1 VLQRELNSFL
11 KKQNIYTMKAIK
23 INRIILMLM
32 LLLASVALQAQEI
45 CEDDEIS
52 VEDEV
57 GEEIVDIKPSEI
69 SGVSEIEEGEMMS
82 MEIEETTME
91 ASDVT
96 EFLIESEEF
105 GPEGLV
111 VAASVLAMTATFD
124 YLYGTHYTEEIMNVM
139 DEVNDAIFH
148 NPYTGVGTINYL
160 LNKAGSPV
168 DIDEAINY
176 ATGMVLGEEMW
187 IEKWL
192 EDGFGI
198 DETTTHYD
206 IDAHYYLETP
216 YIANT
221 ITAASDI
228 NAVRDQVT
236 VWASIPEKVN
246 KLSVALAL
254 LKQGNITNYPPGT
267 IYEDP
272 YKFYDMETVFATYHD
287 REDLEPT
294 HKEYWYN
301 CSCGHSKH
309 HHHTGSCNYSYNYD
323 CLSKYDLHTEGVQ
336 NTYITKSISDV
347 EYQYESPSRLN
358 VQIESSWS
366 SSTSV
371 KTKEDHGEW
380 KQEDPPEPPQEKY
393 LLSFAPLKVNL
404 LQQVPV
410 LDDGG
415 NPVFDDNGYPEVTYN
430 VLLEDILYTV
440 SDKDNNGL
448 YQLAIT
454 DFDIS
459 AYASG
464 SLYLAFVTQTYVNI
478 EVPNEE
484 DDDTEN
490 DPKLADFTLS
500 MSPLYD
506 YVPIDDIAL
515 KEGSDSEENVFS
527 SFRIGNSIE
536 GEYGVKD
543 IFMEI
548 PNAYKKI
555 KTISIKNLMPRED
568 TEETLISFGTRPQS
582 YIYAKQAIDEYFAH
596 DEFLINYNGE
606 RVYTRQIEDTWVKF
620 DKSGTYSQISDGS
633 FSSVS
638 ATADTIYAKIENFKL
653 RAGDLI
659 GVSVTYEDVRHT
671 TTQTFYVNGE
681 DIPRAYYT
689 LGIDDTSDYLIYDD
703 ENEILSVS
711 STSEN
716 WLVEYQEAGY
726 YAIMQQ
732 TSNKVLGCQQEHLG
746 LYEWDWDDDRLFWS
760 YEIVDATTNTIVFKN
775 TDGAYLTSTGCS
787 FSREDAVILRLNQV
801 QDAEPI
807 LSNEPTLVL
816 NKGVNELMGTDE
828 SGLLELSYDPNDHDN
843 DRQKWNLEYYGCLRY
858 VFHNVADN
866 SYVYLDGTALSMQT
880 ENQTLWLAHTDDNP
894 DYFYAKYTF
903 SKENQY
909 LYAQTDPS
917 TTLAVGSYII
927 GDDHFKFEMT
937 APTPPPV
944 FTSIATSFYRL
955 SPETMPGKHLS
966 GSPLS
971 IIDGTDGNKT
981 DWLIEFQ
988 EVRNGNNLY
997 AIMNRPN
1004 RKVLG
1009 TDASW
1014 QVTVQPWF
1022 KGNDYLLWYL
1032 VEDNES
1038 DGIHLYNAGAGAY
1051 YLPGEVELYL
1061 NAPERIPWTTTHV
1074 TGYSPNINTTI
1085 TYNLINNLSKSL
1097 LTFSLLESPHLQVAA
1112 QGNMDEHSTQ
1122 EWHIGYYGCK
1132 QYTLYATV
1140 DTQDSYYYRDI
1151 TDDQLKECVGPVC
1164 DNQSLGWWID
1174 NSPYPGYSVIRTPHV
1189 GLPKSALYTPEIPNH
1204 SEVVLSKTY
1213 QWGSLDP
1220 GYDFMLHDSNDPIDM
1235 YETLAD
1241 GWYNISTTNNYL
1253 LEENGSD
1260 IQAKFG
1266 DLLPSEGD
1274 WLIESVGTNTYT
1286 IVNRSSKMALGIDGG
1301 NTVVPLAF
1309 NPTDTN
1315 QQWVVYANQDGSS
1328 QLFNVGAQ
1336 HYLVVSETLED
1347 AIATDDGSEIH
1358 DNGAI
1363 LNVNIHHTG
1372 TLEHPLT
1379 TGSTL
1384 LLSNKGVYKFISKD
1398 GANLV
1403 IEEHHMHGSN
1413 DNHWQA
1419 NYRGGLQY
1427 SLKNMDG
1434 NQYLTAGMNFSATE
1448 NFWWV
1453 DEVLGT
1459 PIETLYLSTPSTG
1472 HYLYVDTAD
1481 TISMQASLDD
1491 SDNGYKFEVY
1501 YEDEDNDFVERAAD
1515 LPYGNTLV
1523 NGVQFEYYDL
1533 NGLTDFPDF
1542 DSHTP
1547 DLTGV
1552 SFAIFTS
1559 GVRAVNLSTQ
1569 SATRFTGY
1577 IKIPDD
1583 GIYTFELS
1591 SKDGSRLYFG
1601 DQLLIDNGGLH
1612 NFRSLSEKIALKQGY
1627 HEIKVEYFDSASSGG
1642 RLRLFAA
1649 EDPASPVLATNLYV
1663 DIALENAFFTPLL
1676 TQGIGYD
1683 YYKDYMGGALPNFND
1698 LNITMSGVRDNIV
1711 SPLIEQADHYAL
1723 KYNGYI
1729 DIPSDGAY
1737 NFYLDSDDGSKLL
1750 IDGQLV
1756 IDNDGSHA
1764 SILKSDY
1771 IGLRQ
1776 GTHSIEVEYFQNI
1789 GTKNLDVSWR
1799 RYDSE
1804 NISGI
1809 PNDRLFQELLPPI
1822 SAGPTTSGII
1832 LRHFSVDFSGQDLPL
1847 LLDDYEADFAQLVY
1861 NTDIPPGLS
1870 GSYVLQYSG
1879 YIDVPDNANYR
1890 FYCESKD
1897 RSRLSIDDKLVV
1909 FNNRDEGVSTEASGA
1924 IGLSAGQHKIRVE
1937 YFNTADAGTPSIR
1950 IDWLSSAGMPRKA
1963 LDRLNRGEANI
1974 SRANY
1979 NVPGLSNVLIEDQG
1993 NGFYAIMDLAS
2004 KKVYDHNENLTDF
2017 HEGEVGQQWLIMVTN
2032 GSYQIINV
2040 LTGKYLQ
2047 DNNSWAINYSSEAP
2061 EIMTGYNTF
2070 IPNDLPNKK
2079 VISNNLLGNNYL
2091 KGSNFSNIGSDSDL
2105 WNLEYL
2111 GCLQY
2116 RMATEATIN
2125 NSNPRYFAQQNT
2137 SNAIWQSSDNNYF
2150 SAWWIEETNENQV
2163 YHLQNTTS
2171 LDYAR
2176 TFNFGGVEVLDVSST
2191 EQGEFRFIPEDF
2203 QVIGEV
2209 GISATDDD
2217 WKTVNL
2223 DRSYSNPIVVLGPVT
2238 QNSSDRFTVRVKNVN
2253 SSNFKWRVHEW
2264 GYENGSHGNETVH
2277 YMVVEAGHY
2286 AFENGMQLYARDKTN
2301 VNENNFTNVTF
2312 PSEMTNPLFLTQ
2324 ITTDGTA
2331 ANARNN
2337 GYSVRLQQQEN
2348 KDQSRSIDNET
2359 VDAIFME
2366 QGVVLGYMDFKAGLK
2381 TNVDDSWRT
2390 LTYGS
2395 GISFSNSPKVL
2406 ADVFTYN
2413 ENDPISLHYRNKSA
2427 TSIQFT
2433 LEEDKSRNNET
2444 DHANEEVGWMAF
2456 ERSGFLIAQ
2465 DADLFSGPLKAVKIK
2480 SENPGL
2486 DEEEGHGVFKVFPN
2500 PTDGEL
2506 TLFVPVE
2513 TKGNLLIQGIDVYG
2527 RVLFE
2532 REEVA
2537 ESGNFTYEIE
2547 DLHSYMNNG
2556 LFILKVT
2563 TGENQYVRRI
2573 LLE

>member
-1 VLQRELNSFL
+1 
-11 KKQNIYTMKAIK
+11 
-23 INRIILMLM
+23 M
-32 LLLASVALQAQEI
+32 LLLTSVALQAQET

-69 SGVSEIEEGEMMS
+69 SGVSEIEEEGMS
-82 MEIEETTME
+82 MEIEGTSME
-91 ASDVT
+91 ATEVT
-96 EFLIESEEF
+96 EFMMESEEF

-111 VAASVLAMTATFD
+111 IAASVMAMTATFD
-124 YLYGTHYTEEIMNVM
+124 YLYGTDYTEEIMNLM

-148 NPYTGVGTINYL
+148 NPYTGVGTINYV

-236 VWASIPEKVN
+236 VWAAIPEKVN

-254 LKQGNITNYPPGT
+254 LKQGNIANYPPGT

-287 REDLEPT
+287 KEDLEPT

-301 CSCGHSKH
+301 CDCGHNKH
-309 HHHTGSCNYSYNYD
+309 HHHTGFCNYFYYYD

-371 KTKEDHGEW
+371 RTKENHGEW
-380 KQEDPPEPPQEKY
+380 KQEDPPESPQEKH

-410 LDDGG
+410 LDGG

-430 VLLEDILYTV
+430 VLLEDIPYTV
-440 SDKDNNGL
+440 SDKDSNGL

-459 AYASG
+459 AYSSG
-464 SLYLAFVTQTYVNI
+464 LLYLAFVTQTYVNI
-478 EVPNEE
+478 EVPNDE
-484 DDDTEN
+484 DDDTDN

-506 YVPIDDIAL
+506 YVPVDDIAL

-555 KTISIKNLMPRED
+555 KTISIKNLMSRED

-582 YIYAKQAIDEYFAH
+582 YVYAKQAIDEYFAF
-596 DEFLINYNGE
+596 DEFLLNYKGE
-606 RVYTRQIEDTWVKF
+606 RVYAKPIEDTWVKF

-633 FSSVS
+633 FGSVS

-671 TTQTFYVNGE
+671 TTQTLYVNGE

-689 LGIDDTSDYLIYDD
+689 LGIDDTSNYLIYDNNAD
-703 ENEILSVS
+703 NLSS
-711 STSEN
+711 SGSAEN
-716 WLVEYQEAGY
+716 WLIEHQGGGY
-726 YAIMQQ
+726 YALMQQ
-732 TSNKVLGCQQEHLG
+732 SSNKVLGFKGGLLG
-746 LYEWDWDDDRLFWS
+746 LYEWDINNDLLWS
-760 YEIVDATTNTIVFKN
+760 YEIVDPDNNKIVFKN
-775 TDGAYLTSTGCS
+775 MEGAYLTSSGYS
-787 FSREDAVILRLNQV
+787 FLSEEAVILNLNQV
-801 QDAEPI
+801 QEAEPI
-807 LSNEPTLVL
+807 LSNEPTWVL

-866 SYVYLDGTALSMQT
+866 TYVYLDGTALSIQT
-880 ENQTLWLAHTDDNP
+880 EDQTAWLAHTDDDPN
-894 DYFYAKYTF
+894 YFDAKYTF
-903 SKENQY
+903 SKEDQY

-927 GDDHFKFEMT
+927 GDDYFKFEMNT
-937 APTPPPV
+937 PTTPT
-944 FTSIATSFYRL
+944 FTSMATSFYRL
-955 SPETMPGKHLS
+955 SPETVPSKYLS

-981 DWLIEFQ
+981 DWLMEFQ

-1004 RKVLG
+1004 RQVLG

-1032 VEDNES
+1032 VEDDES

-1051 YLPGEVELYL
+1051 YLPGEVELNL
-1061 NAPERIPWTTTHV
+1061 NAPELIPWITTHV
-1074 TGYSPNINTTI
+1074 QNYSPYIDTTL
-1085 TYNLINNLSKSL
+1085 TYNLINNLSKSF

-1122 EWHIGYYGCK
+1122 EWHIGYYGCQ

-1140 DTQDSYYYRDI
+1140 DTQDRYYYRDI
-1151 TDDQLKECVGPVC
+1151 TDDQLKECVGSVC

-1189 GLPKSALYTPEIPNH
+1189 GLPESALYAPNIHDH

-1220 GYDFMLHDSNDPIDM
+1220 GYDFMLHDINDPIDM
-1235 YETLAD
+1235 YVTLAN
-1241 GWYNISTTNNYL
+1241 GWYNISTPNNYL

-1266 DLLPSEGD
+1266 ALLPPEGD

-1286 IVNRSSKMALGIDGG
+1286 IVNRSSKLALGINGG

-1328 QLFNVGAQ
+1328 QLFNLGAQ

-1363 LNVNIHHTG
+1363 LNLRFHYTG
-1372 TLEHPLT
+1372 ALEYPIDI
-1379 TGSTL
+1379 GDEI
-1384 LLSNKGVYKFISKD
+1384 LLSNKAVHKFISKD
-1398 GANLV
+1398 GTNLV
-1403 IEEHHMHGSN
+1403 IEAHHMHGSD

-1427 SLKNMDG
+1427 SFKNMDG
-1434 NQYLTAGMNFSATE
+1434 NQYLTDGLSFSNTE
-1448 NFWWV
+1448 SFWWV
-1453 DEVLGT
+1453 DEVTGFGT
-1459 PIETLYLSTPSTG
+1459 ETIYINTPSNG
-1472 HYLYVDTAD
+1472 DYLYVGSGE
-1481 TISMQASLDD
+1481 TISMQASLDTND
-1491 SDNGYKFEVY
+1491 DGFKFEVY
-1501 YEDEDNDFVERAAD
+1501 YEDEDNDFAERAAD
-1515 LPYGNTLV
+1515 LPYANTLV

-1533 NGLTDFPDF
+1533 NGLTQLPDF
-1542 DSHTP
+1542 NSYTP

-1552 SFAIFTS
+1552 SFAIVTS
-1559 GVRAVNLSTQ
+1559 GVKAVNLATE

-1577 IKIPDD
+1577 IKIPND
-1583 GIYTFELS
+1583 GIYTFELA
-1591 SKDGSRLYFG
+1591 SKDGSKLYFG
-1601 DQLLIDNGGLH
+1601 DQILIDNGGLH
-1612 NFRSLSEKIALKQGY
+1612 NFRTISEKIALKQGY
-1627 HEIKVEYFDSASSGG
+1627 HQIRVEYFDSSSDDGW
-1642 RLRLFAA
+1642 LRLWAA
-1649 EDPASPVLATNLYV
+1649 EDLASPVLATNLYV
-1663 DIALENAFFTPLL
+1663 DIPLANSTSL
-1676 TQGIGYD
+1676 SQIGPGVQFD
-1683 YYKDYMGGALPNFND
+1683 YYKDYMGASLPNFSSM
-1698 LNITMSGVRDNIV
+1698 IPAMSGIKETII
-1711 SPLIEQADHYAL
+1711 SPQIEQAERYGL
-1723 KYNGYI
+1723 KYSGYI

-1737 NFYLDSDDGSKLL
+1737 NFYLDSDDGSKLY
-1750 IDGQLV
+1750 IDGELV
-1756 IDNDGSHA
+1756 VDNDGSHA
-1764 SILKSDY
+1764 SILKSGY
-1771 IGLRQ
+1771 IGLKA
-1776 GTHSIEVEYFQNI
+1776 GLHELEVIYFQ
-1789 GTKNLDVSWR
+1789 GVGGKTLDVSWR
-1799 RYDSE
+1799 QYDGGALAT
-1804 NISGI
+1804 ISS
-1809 PNDRLFQELLPPI
+1809 DMLKQERLT
-1822 SAGPTTSGII
+1822 SVATGPTASGMIWREYPQNFTESQLPDLNTQTAQSVGFTSNV
-1832 LRHFSVDFSGQDLPL
+1832 SLPS
-1847 LLDDYEADFAQLVY
+1847 
-1861 NTDIPPGLS
+1861 GLS
-1870 GSYVLQYSG
+1870 SNNAIQYEG
-1879 YIDVPDNANYR
+1879 YINVPSNNDYT
-1890 FYCESKD
+1890 FYTASKG
-1897 RSRLSIDDKLVV
+1897 RSRIFIDGLLVAY
-1909 FNNRDEGVSTEASGA
+1909 NNNDSNTLVEASGSL
-1924 IGLSAGQHKIRVE
+1924 GLRSGQH
-1937 YFNTADAGTPSIR
+1937 SIR
-1950 IDWLSSAGMPRKA
+1950 IEYFDTSNVSTPQLDVYWESSGISKQEIPAA
-1963 LDRLNRGEANI
+1963 SL
-1974 SRANY
+1974 SRAGSVNLSRAY
-1979 NVPGLSNVLIEDQG
+1979 YSLPGMGEVLIEDQG
-1993 NGFYAIMDLAS
+1993 QGLYAVMRSSD
-2004 KKVYDHNENLTDF
+2004 KKVFDQNSNAVDF
-2017 HEGEVGQQWLIMVTN
+2017 QVGDYAQQWWID
-2032 GSYQIINV
+2032 GSPGNYQITNV
-2040 LTGKYLQ
+2040 LSRNNLQ
-2047 DNNSWAINYSSEAP
+2047 DNASWAINYNREAQ
-2061 EIMTGYNTF
+2061 EIMSNYHTI
-2070 IPNDLPNKK
+2070 IPTEFPSMKI
-2079 VISNNLLGNNYL
+2079 ISNSLLGNNAL
-2091 KGSNFSNIGSDSDL
+2091 KGSDISNIGDDKDL
-2105 WNLEYL
+2105 WNLEYI

-2116 RMATEATIN
+2116 RMATKATIEN
-2125 NSNPRYFAQQNT
+2125 NSPRYFAQQNSGT
-2137 SNAIWQSSDNNYF
+2137 GIWQSSSSSYY
-2150 SAWWIEETNENQV
+2150 SSWWIEDTNENHV
-2163 YHLQNTTS
+2163 YYLQNTTS
-2171 LDYAR
+2171 RDYAL
-2176 TFNFGGVEVLDVSST
+2176 TYDFYGVQVVVASSS
-2191 EQGEFRFIPEDF
+2191 EQSKFRFIPVGY

-2209 GISATDDD
+2209 GSSTTDDD
-2217 WKTVNL
+2217 WKTVSL
-2223 DRSYSNPIVVLGPVT
+2223 DRSYNNPIVVLGPVT
-2238 QNSSDRFTVRVKNVN
+2238 QNSSDRFTVRVKDAN
-2253 SSNFKWRVHEW
+2253 SSSFKWRVHEW
-2264 GYENGSHGNETVH
+2264 GYENGSHGDETVH
-2277 YMVVEAGHY
+2277 YMVVEEGHY

-2301 VNENNFTNVTF
+2301 VNENNFTNVSF
-2312 PSEMTNPLFLTQ
+2312 PGEMTNPLFLTQ

-2348 KDQSRSIDNET
+2348 KDQSRSISNET

-2381 TNVDDSWRT
+2381 TNVNDNWRT

-2395 GISFSNSPKVL
+2395 DISFSSSPKVL

-2413 ENDPISLHYRNKSA
+2413 ENDPITLHYRNKSA

-2433 LEEDKSRNNET
+2433 LEEDKSRNTET

-2465 DADLFSGPLKAVKIK
+2465 DFDLFSGPLKAVKSK
-2480 SENPGL
+2480 SENPDP
-2486 DEEEGHGVFKVFPN
+2486 DEEESHDLFKVFPN
-2500 PTDGEL
+2500 PTEGEL
-2506 TLFVPVE
+2506 TLFVAIE
-2513 TKGNLLIQGIDVYG
+2513 TKGNVLIQGIDVLG

-2537 ESGNFTYEIE
+2537 ESGRFIYKIE
-2547 DLHSYMNNG
+2547 DLHNYLDNSM
-2556 LFILKVT
+2556 FFLKIT
-2563 TGENQYVRRI
+2563 IGEQQYIRRI
-2573 LLE
+2573 LLK